1 MRRTRCSHFWKIQS
15 ATSVVPVI
23 VGADGQ
29 AHTPGSCQCHV
40 VHPSRWPHEAEPV
53 IVPISRTKGRSRYMA
68 ASGRAD
74 AGPRH
79 VRKKSFTSRVK
90 RRTIRPRVP
99 SAFALRW
106 FPFCSGKASRIPVLT
121 QPGNYTPHFPKDFLL
136 TRPADREKHH
146 VHRPG
151 DQVKT

>member
-1 MRRTRCSHFWKIQS
+1 MEN
-15 ATSVVPVI
+15 SV
-23 VGADGQ
+23 
-29 AHTPGSCQCHV
+29 CHV
-40 VHPSRWPHEAEPV
+40 SSARDRRGRRASAHARVLPVSRRSSVTVAARGRACYR
-53 IVPISRTKGRSRYMA
+53 PISRTKGRSRYMA

-136 TRPADREKHH
+136 TRPADREKRH
-146 VHRPG
+146 VHQPG